1 MNKTFLIGKINLSF
15 IGVLS
20 VAMPFFSFNLL
31 LEKLFRVTLIMS
43 RFGWCKQYYIPIYG
57 IYLCHVCFMTVFFFI
72 VKVVND
78 LCVARSSD
86 QSLIFPILSPAASF
100 DAVCPLSWNRFFT
113 GPPVHPWCLGF
124 VVSLFTCLT
133 SYTFPVFAVYIVF
146 GSYWLNVWVGLFSV
160 YLSLLVRWSHPV
172 LWL

>member
-57 IYLCHVCFMTVFFFI
+57 IYLCHVCFMTVFFFHCQGCQWPLCCQIQWPVLNISHSWSCSI
-72 VKVVND
+72 VW
-78 LCVARSSD
+78 RSVPPFLKQVLHWTS
-86 QSLIFPILSPAASF
+86 SAPMVS
-100 DAVCPLSWNRFFT
+100 RFCCF
-113 GPPVHPWCLGF
+113 F
-124 VVSLFTCLT
+124 
-133 SYTFPVFAVYIVF
+133 
-146 GSYWLNVWVGLFSV
+146 V
-160 YLSLLVRWSHPV
+160 YLSHQLYLPSLCCIYPLWILLIKCLSGP
-172 LWL
+172 LFCISKLAC